1 MFTYPEGG
9 STDFEDGAS
18 SGDEMAASLLGL
30 GSEGGGSSGGKRR
43 RGQRQLET
51 QPFPEQALNA
61 ARLGAAMQAAEEAGI
76 ALPAALRAASSS
88 SSSRAGSS
96 SSRRSSPSG
105 SGSAT
110 AEPSSSTSRSSSAG
124 SSSKKAAAAAVHI
137 YPFGIDGAELVSIAE
152 SLGVRNRL
160 ALAEKVQD
168 ADAVLALRA
177 KIKTSEWL

>member
-18 SGDEMAASLLGL
+18 SGDEMAATLLGL
-30 GSEGGGSSGGKRR
+30 GSEGSGSSGKRR

-88 SSSRAGSS
+88 GSSRAGSGS
-96 SSRRSSPSG
+96 SGRSSPSG
-105 SGSAT
+105 SSGAT
-110 AEPSSSTSRSSSAG
+110 ADPSSSASSNSSSAG
-124 SSSKKAAAAAVHI
+124 GSSKKAAAAAVHI